1 MIFAVWGEGNGARDV
16 WDRLRTDLGRPRAFG
31 ALEGGFLGAWGHG
44 CLEGTRAW
52 LGHVEDS
59 SAPLEHLRG
68 TYALV
73 EAAPRGFF
81 LASGALGGRPL
92 FWARSRGVHLACTSL
107 EKLVAALTALG
118 ERPAVNATG
127 LARSVVFLGAPERV
141 PYVGVERVRTLRI
154 LQVGPGFRT
163 ERMRHTPAWSDHP
176 LEATE
181 AATRLFDAVG
191 ASVARAVG
199 DRQRVAV
206 MAGGGVDSSALLAAT
221 LAQAR
226 GATPKEITALTW
238 DFGGDGDDRPYMRDL
253 ENALGIVPIRVSPAG
268 ATPSFARSLVV
279 EGAPYTLLCGAME
292 LQTFALAKERGCEM
306 VLTGIGGDEVLAG
319 AVQAAVLGGAVTGR
333 GLRRLGAIP
342 GAVRRAVT
350 LDVSTARTPLRRIG
364 DFLVRPLLRPL
375 ASRRLRTRNFVRRMR
390 STTPWLGPLGDAAL
404 EAAAR
409 ETTAETRVP
418 ADARSR
424 YLHFADRT
432 LFEEYMDLRALL
444 EEESGLPRADV
455 YLDDALV
462 ELVARIPPEHLVFGG
477 RHRGLFR
484 EGLRGHVPESIRLRK
499 SKASFDDAI
508 QGYAASLEARTLVRS
523 LGTGAVAADLGI
535 ADRRLLAEAATRI
548 ASERDPAAY
557 GLGLSYLWSTLA
569 AEAFLREQ
577 RP

>member
-1 MIFAVWGEGNGARDV
+1 MIFAVWGEDDGARDA
-16 WDRLRTDLGRPRAFG
+16 WARLRTTLGQPRASS

-44 CLEGTRAW
+44 SLQGKRAW

-68 TYALV
+68 TYALI

-92 FWARSRGVHLACTSL
+92 FWARRRTVHLACTSL
-107 EKLVAALTALG
+107 AKLVAALTALG
-118 ERPAVNATG
+118 GPPAVNAVG

-163 ERMRHTPAWSDHP
+163 ERMRHTPAWRDHP
-176 LEATE
+176 MEAPE

-199 DRQRVAV
+199 AGQRIAV

-221 LAQAR
+221 LAHAR
-226 GATPKEITALTW
+226 GASPKEITALTW

-268 ATPSFARSLVV
+268 AAPSFARSLVV
-279 EGAPYTLLCGAME
+279 ESAPYTLLCGAME

-319 AVQAAVLGGAVTGR
+319 AVQAAVLGGMVDRSGLGR
-333 GLRRLGAIP
+333 MAALPGALRRALA
-342 GAVRRAVT
+342 
-350 LDVSTARTPLRRIG
+350 LDVSTAKTPLRRVG

-375 ASRRLRTRNFVRRMR
+375 APRRLRMRNFVRRMG
-390 STTPWLGPLGDAAL
+390 SATPWLGPVGRTAL
-404 EAAAR
+404 ESAAR
-409 ETTAETRVP
+409 ETTAETHVP
-418 ADARSR
+418 DGARSR

-444 EEESGLPRADV
+444 EEESGLRRADV

-462 ELVARIPPEHLVFGG
+462 ELIARIPPQHLVHGG

-484 EGLRGHVPESIRLRK
+484 EALRGHVPESIRLRRT
-499 SKASFDDAI
+499 KASFDDAI
-508 QGYAASLEARTLVRS
+508 QAYAASPEARALVRS
-523 LGTGAVAADLGI
+523 LGNDSLAADLGI
-535 ADRRLLAEAATRI
+535 ADRRLLAGAATRI

-569 AEAFLREQ
+569 AEAFLRER

>member
-1 MIFAVWGEGNGARDV
+1 ME
-16 WDRLRTDLGRPRAFG
+16 
-31 ALEGGFLGAWGHG
+31 
-44 CLEGTRAW
+44 
-52 LGHVEDS
+52 
-59 SAPLEHLRG
+59 AP
-68 TYALV
+68 
-73 EAAPRGFF
+73 
-81 LASGALGGRPL
+81 
-92 FWARSRGVHLACTSL
+92 
-107 EKLVAALTALG
+107 
-118 ERPAVNATG
+118 
-127 LARSVVFLGAPERV
+127 
-141 PYVGVERVRTLRI
+141 
-154 LQVGPGFRT
+154 
-163 ERMRHTPAWSDHP
+163 
-176 LEATE
+176 E
-181 AATRLFDAVG
+181 AATRLFDAVS

-279 EGAPYTLLCGAME
+279 EGVPYTLLCGAME

-319 AVQAAVLGGAVTGR
+319 AVQAAVLGGAVSSR

-350 LDVSTARTPLRRIG
+350 LDVSTARSPLRRIG

-375 ASRRLRTRNFVRRMR
+375 ASRRLRTRNFVRRMG
-390 STTPWLGPLGDAAL
+390 STTPWLGPLGNAAL

-484 EGLRGHVPESIRLRK
+484 EALRGHVPESIRLRK

-508 QGYAASLEARTLVRS
+508 QAYAASPEARTLVRS
-523 LGTGAVAADLGI
+523 LGTDAVSADLGI

>member
-1 MIFAVWGEGNGARDV
+1 MIFAVWGEGNGARDA
-16 WDRLRTDLGRPRAFG
+16 WDRLRTMFGQPRAST
-31 ALEGGFLGAWGHG
+31 APEGGFIGAWGQG
-44 CLEGTRAW
+44 RVEGKRAW
-52 LGHVEDS
+52 LGHVDDP
-59 SAPLEHLRG
+59 SASLERLRG

-92 FWARSRGVHLACTSL
+92 FWARSGAVHLASTSFG
-107 EKLVAALTALG
+107 KVVAVLTALG
-118 ERPAVNATG
+118 ARPLVRPEG

-141 PYVGVERVRTLRI
+141 PYVGVERVRALRI

-163 ERMRHTPAWSDHP
+163 ERMRQIPAWSD
-176 LEATE
+176 LTMEAPE
-181 AATRLFDAVG
+181 AARCLFDAVG

-199 DRQRVAV
+199 DRRRVAV

-221 LAQAR
+221 LAHAR

-238 DFGGDGDDRPYMRDL
+238 DFGGEGDDRPYMRDL

-268 ATPSFARSLVV
+268 ASSSFARSLVV

-292 LQTFALAKERGCEM
+292 LQTFALAKEHGCEM

-319 AVQAAVLGGAVTGR
+319 AVQAAVLGGAVSGR
-333 GLRRLGAIP
+333 GLRRVTALP
-342 GAVRRAVT
+342 GALRRALA

-375 ASRRLRTRNFVRRMR
+375 VSRRLRARNFVRRLGA
-390 STTPWLGPLGDAAL
+390 TTPWLGVAGRAAL
-404 EAAAR
+404 EVAAQ

-424 YLHFADRT
+424 YLHFADRS

-444 EEESGLPRADV
+444 EEESGVPRADV

-462 ELVARIPPEHLVFGG
+462 ELIARLPPEHLVAGG

-484 EGLRGHVPESIRLRK
+484 EALRGHVPESIRLRK

-508 QGYAASLEARTLVRS
+508 QGYAASPEARALVRS
-523 LGTGAVAADLGI
+523 LGNDAKVAALGI
-535 ADRRLLAEAATRI
+535 ADPRLLAEAATRV

-569 AEAFLREQ
+569 AEAFLRE
-577 RP
+577 RHP